1 MEPREAIAP
10 LPPTPVATPLV
21 VTAREGGYDIHAAG
35 GGPWLWCVI
44 FSQLAGNVS
53 EALVCHDN
61 TDFFIITQMSGLE
74 RPHCNIE
81 VQLKKTLF
89 GFY

>member
-21 VTAREGGYDIHAAG
+21 VTAQEGGYDIHAAG

-44 FSQLAGNVS
+44 FSQLPGNVS